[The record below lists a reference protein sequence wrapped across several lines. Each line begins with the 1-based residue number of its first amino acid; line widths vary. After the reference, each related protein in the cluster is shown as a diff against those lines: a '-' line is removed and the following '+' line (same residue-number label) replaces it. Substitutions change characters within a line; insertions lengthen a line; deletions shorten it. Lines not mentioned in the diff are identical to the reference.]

1 MDIRTIDI
9 PEVHSDR
16 RYWLIRTERGKY
28 YRDFREKGYV
38 ALGWDYFSNLNDL
51 KSASLALQVKE
62 KLTGIFKKIY
72 PTEKRPG
79 LSINQMIKFATDIS
93 IDDIVIIPSINS
105 NEISIGVV
113 TSTPYIE
120 PPRVNDSSCLD
131 IAKPEYEECPFI
143 KRIQIKWLKRIKKA
157 NVDLRLA
164 KLLNARNTITQA
176 DFYAHFIDR
185 SIYSLYYKSGNV
197 HLTLQVE
204 KKDDV
209 TVDEFAELLSSIQ
222 GIVNSYSIQGDRSP
236 LAIKSRVESPG
247 PIEIIGGAI
256 TVTLLAAVIGH
267 LRYGGELSFKL
278 PYIDTELS
286 IKTDGS
292 LGRELQ
298 KLKEEHHHQETI
310 LIETYRH
317 EEKMAKINKV
327 EAEKLKRSLK
337 RLKIKPPKDLDK

>member
-9 PEVHSDR
+9 PEVPSDR

-28 YRDFREKGYV
+28 YRDFREKEFI
-38 ALGWDYFSNLNDL
+38 ALGWDYFSNLDDL

-79 LSINQMIKFATDIS
+79 LAINQMIKFVTDIS

-105 NEISIGVV
+105 NEISIGIV

-120 PPRVNDSSCLD
+120 PPRVNNTSCLD
-131 IAKPEYEECPFI
+131 ITKPEYEECPFI
-143 KRIQIKWLKRIKKA
+143 KRIHVKWLTRIKKA

-185 SIYSLYYKSGNV
+185 SVHSLYYKSGNV

-204 KKDDV
+204 KKEDV

-222 GIVNSYSIQGDRSP
+222 GIVNTHYISDGRSP
-236 LAIKSRVESPG
+236 LVIKSRVESPG

-256 TVTLLAAVIGH
+256 VVALLAAVIGH
-267 LRYGGELSFKL
+267 LRYGGELSFKM
-278 PYIDTELS
+278 PYIDAELS

-292 LGRELQ
+292 IGRKLQ
-298 KLKEEHHHQETI
+298 KLEEKNRHQEII
-310 LIETYRH
+310 LVETHRH
-317 EEKMAKINKV
+317 KEKIAKINKA